1 MATNVGWVEWAT
13 TNWQVALPLATVAL
27 PRVIGPTKRAVREVR
42 GWVANRLLLRIR
54 FAPREERELGYV
66 AGQAVAF
73 PLPPVVALYGI
84 SSRLPESSVSV
95 SMVLPASRS
104 TADLRNALL
113 PPSAERVPTPLSPLR
128 LSLTPCG
135 GIHLIVTTS
144 MPCSTLPR
152 ASSTLRTHSLAIPL

>member
-73 PLPPVVALYGI
+73 PLPPVVAMYGI
-84 SSRLPESSVSV
+84 SSRPPRIFDVRLHGFACFSQH
-95 SMVLPASRS
+95 R
-104 TADLRNALL
+104 RL
-113 PPSAERVPTPLSPLR
+113 PPSAERVPTPLSPVP
-128 LSLTPCG
+128 LSRTPCG
-135 GIHLIVTTS
+135 AFHFLVTTS
-144 MPCSTLPR
+144 MPCPTLPR
-152 ASSTLRTHSLAIPL
+152 ASSTVRTRSLAIVGGELQT